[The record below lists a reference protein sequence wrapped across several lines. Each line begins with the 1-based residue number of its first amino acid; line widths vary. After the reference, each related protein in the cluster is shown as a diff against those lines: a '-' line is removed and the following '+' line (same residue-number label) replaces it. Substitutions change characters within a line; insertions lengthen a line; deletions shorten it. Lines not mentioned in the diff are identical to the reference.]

1 MRNAARQTRQVIKK
15 GNDALTQYLTALE
28 AFYPAAKGATH
39 ISRWQDGRVIVNVP
53 LPSDDLERMD
63 LFDHMAEV
71 ATRLLL
77 ETDEYI
83 IISG

>member
-1 MRNAARQTRQVIKK
+1 MRNAARQTRPITKK
-15 GNDALTQYLTALE
+15 ANDALTQYLTALE
-28 AFYPAAKGATH
+28 EFYPAAQGAAH
-39 ISRWQDGRVIVNVP
+39 ISRWSDGRVIVSVP
-53 LPSDDLERMD
+53 LPTDDLERMS